1 MRSSK
6 CSQCHNAPGFCPIC
20 FARVDLFSTIQVGQR
35 KNSVGNRDLL
45 FCGGTK
51 MCWFFFFV
59 DANQNG
65 SLRKEKLNL
74 GGCMQLIKK

>member
-1 MRSSK
+1 
-6 CSQCHNAPGFCPIC
+6 
-20 FARVDLFSTIQVGQR
+20 
-35 KNSVGNRDLL
+35 
-45 FCGGTK
+45 